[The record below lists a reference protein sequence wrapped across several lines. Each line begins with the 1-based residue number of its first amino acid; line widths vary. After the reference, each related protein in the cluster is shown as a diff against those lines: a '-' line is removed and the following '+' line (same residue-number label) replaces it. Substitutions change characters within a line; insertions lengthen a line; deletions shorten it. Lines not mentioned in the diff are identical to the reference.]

1 MQAYYEIEAQIP
13 LNHHLSLQLPDSIP
27 VGIAKIAVVYDLP
40 EKTEHKS
47 TAMAAFLQNLPEL
60 AEGEELSRTAINE
73 HLQQERQNWD

>member
-27 VGIAKIAVVYDLP
+27 VGVAKIAVIYQLP

-47 TAMAAFLQNLPEL
+47 TAMVDFLQNLPDL
-60 AEGEELSRTAINE
+60 VEGQGLSRAAINQ

>member
-27 VGIAKIAVVYDLP
+27 VGIAKIAVIYDLP

-47 TAMAAFLQNLPEL
+47 TAMAKL
-60 AEGEELSRTAINE
+60 ARACRRRGVKSYGN
-73 HLQQERQNWD
+73 